1 LWLESLA
8 QKQGAKAE
16 ELITNPDERK
26 EVAPDWVAQVGQEP
40 VKSAEP
46 VIPVETPPVPVE
58 AQSDESL
65 AWLQGLAAEE
75 PVAAEQPVET
85 PPVPTEAQGE
95 QSMAWLE
102 GLAAEEPVVAEQP
115 AEESPVEQQPAEQDW
130 FKEMDTAAAGA
141 AAGVAAD
148 EGLDWLNNLGKPAE
162 ETPAP
167 LDQPEQPVA
176 EQPVPGPQEV
186 EPTAAV
192 GSETSQWLTS
202 LEKGDAPEQ
211 PEVLPWEQ
219 ETPMAEAAHP
229 ETVPEIQPQAAE
241 EITPEVAGIT
251 DWLKNLEVQEQ
262 ASTAAV
268 QPDTVSEELPDW
280 LKDTSVDEQ
289 PLVPEPV
296 SGWTAADETPS
307 QPPAEVEMPASSLP
321 YEEMGTPAPIE
332 TAPVVSEEQTPEPEP
347 VAKTAPMQPSP
358 LRQTGILGGDKD
370 ALAVQRARDLLGR
383 GGLDMAMSEYTKLI
397 KRAKMLEE
405 VIHDLQEAVYSHPVD
420 MIVWQTL
427 GDAYMR
433 SNRLQDALDAYSR
446 AEELLR

>member
-1 LWLESLA
+1 
-8 QKQGAKAE
+8 
-16 ELITNPDERK
+16 
-26 EVAPDWVAQVGQEP
+26 V
-40 VKSAEP
+40 
-46 VIPVETPPVPVE
+46 
-58 AQSDESL
+58 
-65 AWLQGLAAEE
+65 
-75 PVAAEQPVET
+75 
-85 PPVPTEAQGE
+85 
-95 QSMAWLE
+95 
-102 GLAAEEPVVAEQP
+102 
-115 AEESPVEQQPAEQDW
+115 EQDW
-130 FKEMDTAAAGA
+130 FKEMDTAAAGT
-141 AAGVAAD
+141 AAGAVAD
-148 EGLDWLNNLGKPAE
+148 EGLDWLNNLGKPAQ

-176 EQPVPGPQEV
+176 EQPVPEPQEV

-202 LEKGDAPEQ
+202 LEKGEAPEQ

-219 ETPMAEAAHP
+219 ETPVAEAAHP
-229 ETVPEIQPQAAE
+229 ETVSEEQPQAAE

-262 ASTAAV
+262 ASSAAV

-289 PLVPEPV
+289 PPVPEPV
-296 SGWTAADETPS
+296 SGWTPANETPS
-307 QPPAEVEMPASSLP
+307 QPPAEVEMPVSSLP

-332 TAPVVSEEQTPEPEP
+332 TAPVVSEEQTPEP

-358 LRQTGILGGDKD
+358 LRQTGMLGGDKD

-405 VIHDLQEAVYSHPVD
+405 VIHDLQDAVYSHPVD

-427 GDAYMR
+427 GDAFMR
-433 SNRLQDALDAYSR
+433 SNRLQDALDAYSK